1 MVIVIINIIIQKAVT
16 VISISPYGTKEKVT
30 KRNEIYVCW
39 LVRDK
44 KF

>member
-30 KRNEIYVCW
+30 KRNENLRL
-39 LVRDK
+39 LVSK
-44 KF
+44 G